1 MYQTLQRHRIG
12 LYEKAL
18 PNEFSWE
25 EKIKTTRELGFDFLE
40 LSVDESDARRH
51 RLDWDDETI
60 YTLRRLCERHHLPLQ
75 SLCLSAHRKFP
86 FGSADPKIR
95 EQALVHME
103 KAIALSYKLG
113 IRTIQLA
120 GYDVYYEPSD
130 QETHR
135 RFVAGMRQ
143 AAKLAERASVMLG
156 VEIMDTQYLN
166 SVSKFEILNRKIN
179 SPYFTAYPDVG
190 NLSGWNYDVC
200 TELKLGK
207 PHITQIHLKDSYRV
221 TETSKGQFRDLVIGE
236 GDVDFEAVFRTLRE
250 IDCVVPLVIE
260 MWAQDAQWKDNI
272 LLAQQRLNRICESV
286 ALPRLFAV

>member
-1 MYQTLQRHRIG
+1 MYQTLKRHRIG

-40 LSVDESDARRH
+40 LSVDESDARRR

-60 YTLRRLCERHHLPLQ
+60 YALRRLCERHHLPFQ
-75 SLCLSAHRKFP
+75 SLCLSVHRKFP

-95 EQALVHME
+95 EQALGHME

-135 RFVAGMRQ
+135 RFIAGMQQ
-143 AAKLAERASVMLG
+143 AAQLAERAGVMLG

-221 TETSKGQFRDLVIGE
+221 TKISKGQFRDLVIGE
-236 GDVDFEAVFRTLRE
+236 GNVDFEAVFRTLKE
-250 IDCVVPLVIE
+250 SNCVVPLVIE
-260 MWAQDAQWKDNI
+260 MWAQNAQWKDNI
-272 LLAQQRLNRICESV
+272 LLAQQRLNCVCESL
-286 ALPRLFAV
+286 ALPRLFAA